1 MSRRPL
7 GYLYA
12 IVETLLLTAIIFL
25 VLQTFVA
32 RPYCI
37 QQQSMEHTL
46 EPDQCILI
54 DELTPHFGSYTRG
67 DIVVFSPPPGSAP
80 QNDGIPY
87 IKRVIGVGGDTVAI
101 RGGAVYVN
109 GAQLTEPYL
118 YSQGGRPGPTEP
130 RASISGSFRRASS
143 S

>member
-67 DIVVFSPPPGSAP
+67 DIVVFNRARRRAP
-80 QNDGIPY
+80 SRIATP
-87 IKRVIGVGGDTVAI
+87 GGD
-101 RGGAVYVN
+101 R
-109 GAQLTEPYL
+109 
-118 YSQGGRPGPTEP
+118 
-130 RASISGSFRRASS
+130 
-143 S
+143 